1 MNACAPIFFPFLIH
15 QDNALSYS
23 TLKRINPVD
32 RNTPSAGVSK
42 FMKVLNQW
50 LLAGLILTNFT
61 FAKEDKDLNP
71 TPLFDGKSLQGWTAL
86 PGGTWSVENGA
97 IVGRSPK
104 SEKRHGMLLSDKQ
117 YSDFVVTAK
126 FRVLSGDSGFYFRSE
141 RVKSNVSVNG
151 FQVEIDTSQ
160 ETGGLYETGGRAWV
174 QKPDLEAV
182 KKRDYKPGEWTSL
195 ELRAIGRDIR
205 VKINNVLSA
214 KLTKDKGRLKGRFGL
229 QLHGGQNMHVEYKDL
244 QITELTEE
252 GGFVELFNGK
262 DLTGW
267 QTNGNWVIEKDNVI
281 TLKPRPGE
289 SGWQRYRDYLT
300 TKRKYKNFVLDLE
313 FKFNKKGNSGVF
325 MRIGDLKDHV
335 NNGFEVQILDT
346 HGKKKFGHHDCGGVI
361 RTSAPK
367 KMAVKPAGEWNRYT
381 ITLDGS
387 QLKVILNG
395 DLIQDLDLSQSAM
408 KDRPNEGYISF
419 QDEAKRIWYR
429 NVRLKELP

>member
-1 MNACAPIFFPFLIH
+1 MKL
-15 QDNALSYS
+15 LS
-23 TLKRINPVD
+23 
-32 RNTPSAGVSK
+32 
-42 FMKVLNQW
+42 QW
-50 LLAGLILTNFT
+50 LFAGLILTNFT
-61 FAKEDKDLNP
+61 FAEEGKGLNP
-71 TPLFDGKSLQGWTAL
+71 TPLFNGKSLQGWAAL

-104 SEKRHGMLLSDKQ
+104 SEKRHGMLLSEKQ
-117 YSDFVVTAK
+117 YSNFVVTAK
-126 FRVLSGDSGFYFRSE
+126 FRVLSGDSGFYFRSD

-174 QKPDLEAV
+174 KKPDLEAV
-182 KKRDYKPGEWTSL
+182 KKRGYKAGEWTSM
-195 ELRAIGRDIR
+195 ELRAIGRDIE

-214 KLTKDKGRLKGRFGL
+214 KLTKDKGRLKGHFGL
-229 QLHGGQNMHVEYKDL
+229 QLHGGQKMHVEYKDI
-244 QITELTEE
+244 QITELIEE
-252 GGFVELFNGK
+252 AGFVELFNGQ

-267 QTNGNWVIEKDNVI
+267 QTNGNWVVEKDNVV

-289 SGWQRYRDYLT
+289 SGWQRYPDYLT

-325 MRIGDLKDHV
+325 MRIGDLENHVDH
-335 NNGFEVQILDT
+335 GFEVQILDT

-381 ITLDGS
+381 ITLNSS

-429 NVRLKELP
+429 NVRIKELP